1 VVFSAGGPRPLVR
14 VLRHAVDERTK

>member
-1 VVFSAGGPRPLVR
+1 VVFSAGGPRPLAR